1 LLVLISIPIGV
12 RGHVS
17 RNLVRLRGGPR
28 GCTINPIGRA
38 HACLPLGPTL
48 TRPRVASHLD
58 AGHTTLSH
66 NNPRQIPLLL
76 HLLPLVLVL
85 LLFRSLHR
93 SLAGHKPWRRRSTSS
108 TSSSAAGSRG
118 YVRARAHLLHASSSF
133 DLEFRFLDLSPRFSD
148 RSCIH
153 PGLCGAGVRQAGR
166 AARGARH
173 HLQGGRTIPHPFSP
187 PSLTLCSNYFHKM
200 FLCPCVPLSVSPHAD
215 SR

>member
-28 GCTINPIGRA
+28 GCTTNPIGRV

-48 TRPRVASHLD
+48 TRPRVPASSLAALGRWPYHSPTD
-58 AGHTTLSH
+58 
-66 NNPRQIPLLL
+66 NNPRQIPLPL

-173 HLQGGRTIPHPFSP
+173 HLKGGRTIPHPFSP
-187 PSLTLCSNYFHKM
+187 SPLTLT
-200 FLCPCVPLSVSPHAD
+200 L
-215 SR
+215 